1 MEGCLGMGLEGN
13 QTYLLLMPMAK
24 SPCSSTC
31 LQVWNL
37 SFWKNYKPPMIAM
50 EGGVLCLQN

>member
-1 MEGCLGMGLEGN
+1 MAGCLGMGLEEN
-13 QTYLLLMPMAK
+13 QTCHLLMPMAK
-24 SPCSSTC
+24 SLCSSTC

-37 SFWKNYKPPMIAM
+37 SFWKNCKHPMIAM